1 MRHWPRTGAEAPP
14 HLAVQECE
22 CGSLFIIFSSQRGG
36 GGGWGVEEGAES
48 NKLFQRSSG
57 FLSSTHTSYA
67 EGSEEKMR
75 SCFPSLGKKKK
86 KEKRNE

>member
-36 GGGWGVEEGAES
+36 AES
-48 NKLFQRSSG
+48 NKLFQRSSVFFVF
-57 FLSSTHTSYA
+57 FLSSTHRVTRRAARIKCVPVS
-67 EGSEEKMR
+67 
-75 SCFPSLGKKKK
+75 SLWEKKKK
-86 KEKRNE
+86 KRRMNENVGW

>member
-36 GGGWGVEEGAES
+36 GQKVTNCS
-48 NKLFQRSSG
+48 KDLLF
-57 FLSSTHTSYA
+57 FLFFFVIDAQSYA
-67 EGSEEKMR
+67 EGSEDKMR
-75 SCFPSLGKKKK
+75 SGFLSLGKKE
-86 KEKRNE
+86 KEKKNE